1 MHAYTQRDSHTHIYV
16 FAYLEKFNLEELGIF
31 FSLSVFCFE
40 FFCYHWLNK
49 QVLLPND
56 LRAFFDQLLST
67 FGIFPSLAWYE
78 HSNEAFLT
86 FVFPS

>member
-1 MHAYTQRDSHTHIYV
+1 MCLLTWKNLTLKS
-16 FAYLEKFNLEELGIF
+16 LEF
-31 FSLSVFCFE
+31 FSLYLSFALN